1 MGRRTYIPQRGQ
13 AQPCSRTIYSGL
25 DGVKRCGYT
34 GEKTKCTGEELNYI
48 VLMYMLY
55 MTARNRGGNA
65 LRDRL
70 RKVPGAWGFWRS
82 GVGLLARGM
91 DAIFCTMPQAQ
102 IDTVDA
108 MSRHGHVDIHLP
120 KAVGDDEGR
129 MIVDQGAFVTI
140 MEAAM
145 EQCKICFLSGSETKR
160 CALCHALE
168 SACPP
173 KTWETKSGC
182 VFRDVAMNSMGEMT
196 ERTKI

>member
-1 MGRRTYIPQRGQ
+1 MRRRTYGPPQRGQ
-13 AQPCSRTIYSGL
+13 AARTGLNYTGL

-34 GEKTKCTGEELNYI
+34 GEKTKCTGEELNHV
-48 VLMYMLY
+48 VLMYLLY
-55 MTARNRGGNA
+55 MAARNKSGNA
-65 LRDRL
+65 LKARMQ
-70 RKVPGAWGFWRS
+70 KVPGAWKNWRS
-82 GVGLLARGM
+82 GVGMMARAM
-91 DAIFCTMPQAQ
+91 DAIFCTMTYEQMG
-102 IDTVDA
+102 TVDA

-129 MIVDQGAFVTI
+129 VIVDQGAFVTI

-145 EQCKICFLSGSETKR
+145 EQCKLCFLSGSETKR
-160 CALCHALE
+160 CALCQALE

-182 VFRDVAMNSMGEMT
+182 VFRDVAMNGMGEMT